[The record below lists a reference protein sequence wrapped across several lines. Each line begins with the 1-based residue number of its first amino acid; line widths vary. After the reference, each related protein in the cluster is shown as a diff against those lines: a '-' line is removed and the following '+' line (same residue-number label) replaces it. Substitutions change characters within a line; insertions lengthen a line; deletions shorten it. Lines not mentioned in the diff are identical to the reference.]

1 MAKDSGFRFTTVTAE
16 VLDARERVIHEHGR
30 LRGHLFA
37 LQAIARDVAL
47 DGSREDELRDGVRRL
62 CVEMIRHLETEEQLL
77 VRLLGTDRPERLERV
92 QAEHALQRRL
102 LGRTLERSVAST
114 APVELALV
122 TNEVVLTLLRDMREE
137 ERELVADDEGPLG
150 GPVSGS
156 VRVGAPV
163 TAAAKEPEDA
173 FGRRA
178 G

>member
-1 MAKDSGFRFTTVTAE
+1 MEENSLTIAILREIRDEVRGTRTDLGARIDHLTDRVDHLTDRVDSLESLTSTMATVK
-16 VLDARERVIHEHGR
+16 
-30 LRGHLFA
+30 
-37 LQAIARDVAL
+37 
-47 DGSREDELRDGVRRL
+47 
-62 CVEMIRHLETEEQLL
+62 IRQEQLL

-114 APVELALV
+114 APLELALV

-137 ERELVADDEGPLG
+137 ERELVSDDEGPLG

-156 VRVGAPV
+156 VRVGEPV
-163 TAAAKEPEDA
+163 TATAKTPEDA

>member
-77 VRLLGTDRPERLERV
+77 SHNRLGSSWEGFALEEVAKALRV
-92 QAEHALQRRL
+92 DSLYYWRTHTGAELDLTWQAHGKR
-102 LGRTLERSVAST
+102 
-114 APVELALV
+114 
-122 TNEVVLTLLRDMREE
+122 
-137 ERELVADDEGPLG
+137 
-150 GPVSGS
+150 
-156 VRVGAPV
+156 
-163 TAAAKEPEDA
+163 
-173 FGRRA
+173 
-178 G
+178 